1 MEKIKIL
8 WAMALGLLTFA
19 SCDDEPHAFY
29 ADPTEFVL
37 NTPSYVN
44 GAYDLENSKSIELSC
59 SQPDYGFTAA
69 TTYSVQV
76 SLNGNFTDEGS
87 YSTLPTTYTKARM
100 AVAADELAEAMTAL
114 STADPEAFPYNTPLY
129 VRLKAQLTKSGKGEI
144 FSNVVS
150 IPNVRLYYALPA
162 VVPPTSL
169 YLVGSHC
176 NWKWEDAISMIPTYD
191 NNGTFWHLVYIDAG
205 GSVKFNWDRDWNGN
219 EVGFAGIDGHY
230 SDNAGAG
237 IGSTDDGNIR
247 ITNAGWYLLVIRTA
261 VAGRGYQ
268 FSLEVNKPNVYL
280 FGSTKGGTNAWAADD
295 DGLFTVPDSKDGEF
309 VSPAF
314 AADADPESG
323 VRACVIIDG
332 EDWWHSEFMVI
343 NGKLAYRATGG
354 DQERITGNAGQR
366 LYINFTNETGHIN

>member
-1 MEKIKIL
+1 
-8 WAMALGLLTFA
+8 
-19 SCDDEPHAFY
+19 
-29 ADPTEFVL
+29 
-37 NTPSYVN
+37 
-44 GAYDLENSKSIELSC
+44 
-59 SQPDYGFTAA
+59 
-69 TTYSVQV
+69 
-76 SLNGNFTDEGS
+76 
-87 YSTLPTTYTKARM
+87 
-100 AVAADELAEAMTAL
+100 
-114 STADPEAFPYNTPLY
+114 
-129 VRLKAQLTKSGKGEI
+129 
-144 FSNVVS
+144 
-150 IPNVRLYYALPA
+150 
-162 VVPPTSL
+162 
-169 YLVGSHC
+169 
-176 NWKWEDAISMIPTYD
+176 MIPTYD
-191 NNGTFWHLVYIDAG
+191 NNGTFWHLVYIEAG
-205 GSVKFNWDRDWNGN
+205 GSMKFNWEKDWNGN

-247 ITNAGWYLLVIRTA
+247 ITKAGWYLLVIRTA

-354 DQERITGNAGQR
+354 DQERVTGNAGQR